1 MTNTIN
7 LGTEYKIK
15 HTSSNGDG
23 EIVITLDQV
32 ENLYIGKGNNCRCGC
47 RGEYFEA
54 NEHEGKIIK
63 ALKQM
68 ASGEF
73 EVRSIDDRIFDIT
86 TSVNGN
92 YERAKT
98 IYLK

>member
-1 MTNTIN
+1 MNNTMNI
-7 LGTEYKIK
+7 GTEYKIK
-15 HTSSNGDG
+15 HTSSAGEG
-23 EIVITLDQV
+23 EITITLDQV
-32 ENLYIGKGNNCRCGC
+32 DNLYIGKGNNCRCGC
-47 RGEYFEA
+47 RGEYFEID
-54 NEHEGKIIK
+54 EHEGKIIK

-73 EVRSIDDRIFDIT
+73 EVRSIDNRIFDIT
-86 TSVNGN
+86 TSVKGN